1 MTRLLLLA
9 ILMQGPTSQQI
20 GVVIGHVIRGATP
33 SSAGIPVI
41 ARTLEGALAAV
52 TETDENGGYRF
63 ALRPGRYLM
72 SAGLPSSPTYYP
84 GAIESVDAEPITV
97 RNGSTIIG
105 INFPL
110 VNPIDIQVTGR
121 VIIEGGGDLPLDAAE
136 MIGAAALNSVPRP
149 TALMRMISQRI
160 FGGIRASTTVR
171 ADGFFSLTLQPGENH
186 IFVQSLPMGYYV
198 RSIFAGTQ
206 DILLAPLNITE
217 GALPEVVV
225 TLTRTPPP
233 SNPPVVTVAGRVTG
247 LPSETAARW
256 IMLQSAPSPFGV
268 PAMIAEVP
276 LQADGSF
283 EVRGVPPGDYTV
295 SPLQTALPTSS
306 RVSLFVPPEGVRG
319 FEVAWANPRA
329 PRNLL
334 ALETPPVFN
343 VSGKVET
350 VPGAVVPSTVRLVA
364 RWLPRA
370 SKEVRVGMDGT
381 FGFADV
387 LQGEYELRIGRDP
400 LTVTRHFNVP
410 NQDVSGIEIKSAVPV
425 LGRVVMNDGSRLTM
439 SDFQIQSEHT
449 AGNPGNTRTLPTIQ
463 REFEVQ
469 NDGTFTIGAL
479 SGEQRI
485 SVLGLP
491 VAYSV
496 KSMTYG
502 STDLVANKLSLHSLP
517 ESEIVVT
524 LEKTG
529 VPDPN
534 FSFVYQ
540 VGHGSFDHPTAI
552 DTVRGTFTKDMI
564 VDPARIFQFRLS
576 DAQLSEIEKKL
587 DAIDFWNSTKY
598 PSVFTMP
605 NPGTT
610 GCMTTSR
617 QPMFLWVKRG
627 EVLKELTWMD
637 QDTLCTPNDA
647 GRDLRSLKELIRQ
660 ILVAT
665 PVSPSPPAPRGMLID

>member
-9 ILMQGPTSQQI
+9 ILMQGPTSQQM

-41 ARTLEGALAAV
+41 ARTVEGAFAAV

-160 FGGIRASTTVR
+160 FGGTRASTTVR

-247 LPSETAARW
+247 LPSENTARW
-256 IMLQSAPSPFGV
+256 IMLQSSPSSFGV

-306 RVSLFVPPEGVRG
+306 RVSLFVSAGRSERLRGGVGKSTCSQEPVSTRD
-319 FEVAWANPRA
+319 A
-329 PRNLL
+329 PCLQRQRQGRN
-334 ALETPPVFN
+334 
-343 VSGKVET
+343 
-350 VPGAVVPSTVRLVA
+350 
-364 RWLPRA
+364 
-370 SKEVRVGMDGT
+370 
-381 FGFADV
+381 
-387 LQGEYELRIGRDP
+387 Y
-400 LTVTRHFNVP
+400 
-410 NQDVSGIEIKSAVPV
+410 
-425 LGRVVMNDGSRLTM
+425 SR
-439 SDFQIQSEHT
+439 S
-449 AGNPGNTRTLPTIQ
+449 R
-463 REFEVQ
+463 
-469 NDGTFTIGAL
+469 GAL
-479 SGEQRI
+479 DRSAGAA
-485 SVLGLP
+485 
-491 VAYSV
+491 VAAS
-496 KSMTYG
+496 SIERG
-502 STDLVANKLSLHSLP
+502 ARR
-517 ESEIVVT
+517 
-524 LEKTG
+524 
-529 VPDPN
+529 
-534 FSFVYQ
+534 
-540 VGHGSFDHPTAI
+540 HG
-552 DTVRGTFTKDMI
+552 RN
-564 VDPARIFQFRLS
+564 FRLCRCS
-576 DAQLSEIEKKL
+576 
-587 DAIDFWNSTKY
+587 
-598 PSVFTMP
+598 
-605 NPGTT
+605 PG
-610 GCMTTSR
+610 
-617 QPMFLWVKRG
+617 
-627 EVLKELTWMD
+627 
-637 QDTLCTPNDA
+637 
-647 GRDLRSLKELIRQ
+647 
-660 ILVAT
+660 
-665 PVSPSPPAPRGMLID
+665 